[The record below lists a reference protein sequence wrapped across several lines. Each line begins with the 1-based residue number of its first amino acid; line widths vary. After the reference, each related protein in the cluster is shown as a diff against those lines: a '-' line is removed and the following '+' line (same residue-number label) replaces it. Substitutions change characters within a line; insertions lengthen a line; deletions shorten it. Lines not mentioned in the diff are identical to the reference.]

1 MNILLS
7 LTEIVGWLMFIYLGG
22 AGVYEMLGGR
32 KVRASA
38 LLAAA
43 VGWVVVT
50 FVLMWLARQGD
61 VVAVILLLV
70 YFAALG
76 WVARKVYF
84 SLGKPDMDVR

>member
-7 LTEIVGWLMFIYLGG
+7 LTETVGWMMFIYLGG

-43 VGWVVVT
+43 VGWVVIT
-50 FVLMWLARQGD
+50 FVLMWLARQKD
-61 VVAVILLLV
+61 VVAVIVLLAYFPALV
-70 YFAALG
+70 

>member
-7 LTEIVGWLMFIYLGG
+7 VTETIGWLMFIYLGG

-32 KVRASA
+32 RVRASA

-43 VGWVVVT
+43 VGWIVVT
-50 FVLMWLARQGD
+50 FVVMWLARQGN
-61 VVAVILLLV
+61 VVMVILLFA

-76 WVARKVYF
+76 WLARKVHF
-84 SLGKPDMDVR
+84 SLGKPDMDIR